1 MNNSITFE
9 NVLRCRR
16 NQLFAGLIAGCS
28 INHAALATDLPV
40 VNLGATTFYD
50 GAKIP
55 GGNGW
60 TSLLYYQNYEANKI
74 TDNKGHEIGLP
85 KSKVNVDS
93 VLLQMVYQGEGGPMN
108 TDWGLS
114 ATLPFVTKVDIDD
127 GLNNAVLD
135 GKEGV
140 GDLNAGVF
148 LQFKPIMG
156 ESGPIFMQ
164 RLEAAVIIPVGQYDK
179 HTAVNPGANFWSF
192 NPYWAATFWATP
204 KTTISWRLHYLWNAK
219 NNNPSPE
226 VYGADADSMQ
236 AGQAVHLNFN
246 TAYAFTPQFSAGI
259 NGYWLNQFT
268 DTQIDGHDAPGRKEK
283 VFAIGPGAV
292 YTFSRDNLLFA
303 NMYFESDVKN
313 RTEGNRFILRWVHKL

>member
-1 MNNSITFE
+1 MNNLINFKNGHRYNCS
-9 NVLRCRR
+9 R
-16 NQLFAGLIAGCS
+16 LFGGLIIGCS
-28 INHAALATDLPV
+28 ISHAAVATDLPV

-50 GAKIP
+50 GASPP

-60 TSLLYYQNYEANKI
+60 SSQLYYQNHDANKI
-74 TDNKGHEIGLP
+74 TNNKGDEIGLP
-85 KSKVNVDS
+85 KSKVNIDS
-93 VLLQMVYQGEGGPMN
+93 VLLQMIYQGEGGPMN

-114 ATLPFVTKVDIDD
+114 AILPFVTKADIDD
-127 GLNNAVLD
+127 GLNNAAID
-135 GKEGV
+135 GQEGM

-156 ESGPIFMQ
+156 ENGPIFSQ
-164 RLEAAVIIPVGQYDK
+164 RLEADVIIPVGKYDK
-179 HTAVNPGANFWSF
+179 HKAVNPGANFWSF

-226 VYGADADSMQ
+226 TYGADVDNMQ

-246 TAYAFTPQFSAGI
+246 IGYAFTPKFTAGI

-268 DTQIDGHDAPGRKEK
+268 DTQIDGHDVSGRKERAL
-283 VFAIGPGAV
+283 AIGPGAV
-292 YTFSRDNLLFA
+292 YAFSREDQLFA
-303 NMYFESDVKN
+303 NMYFESDVRN
-313 RTEGNRFILRWVHKL
+313 RAEGNRFILRWMHKL

>member
-1 MNNSITFE
+1 MNNFIKFASGY
-9 NVLRCRR
+9 RCNRS
-16 NQLFAGLIAGCS
+16 QLFAGLVAGCS

-50 GAKIP
+50 GATTP

-60 TSLLYYQNYEANKI
+60 TGALYYQNHDANKI
-74 TDNKGHEIGLP
+74 TNDKGDEIGLP
-85 KSKVNVDS
+85 KSKVNIDS
-93 VLLQMVYQGEGGPMN
+93 VLLQMIYQGEGGPMN

-114 ATLPFVTKVDIDD
+114 ATLPFVTKADIDD
-127 GLNNAVLD
+127 GLNNAAID
-135 GKEGV
+135 GKEGM

-148 LQFKPIMG
+148 LQFKPVMG
-156 ESGPIFMQ
+156 ENGPIFVQ
-164 RLEAAVIIPVGQYDK
+164 RLEAAVIVPVGKYDK

-226 VYGADADSMQ
+226 AYGVGADDMQ

-246 TAYAFTPQFSAGI
+246 TAYAFTPKFTAGI

-268 DTQIDGHDAPGRKEK
+268 DTQIDGHDVSGRKEK

-292 YTFSRDNLLFA
+292 YAFSRENLLFA
-303 NMYFESDVKN
+303 NMYFESDVRN
-313 RTEGNRFILRWVHKL
+313 RPEGNRFILRWMHKL